1 MSAPV
6 EALVDA
12 LDCIALEEHV
22 DDPDA
27 LAAAVAERQRL
38 LDAIEQCDRAALSPE
53 RRSALKERLQALL
66 TRDAELLGALEELRE
81 EARKALE
88 QLASGRAAVR
98 GYGASPRSEPPAMR
112 RIG

>member
-1 MSAPV
+1 MSEPV
-6 EALVDA
+6 EALVAA

-27 LAAAVAERQRL
+27 LAAALAERQRL
-38 LDAIEQCDRAALSPE
+38 LTAIEQCDRAALSPE
-53 RRSALKERLQALL
+53 QRADLKERLQALL
-66 TRDAELLGALEELRE
+66 TRDAELLAALEELRE

-88 QLASGRAAVR
+88 QLASGRAAAR
-98 GYGASPRSEPPAMR
+98 GYSAAPSSEPPAMR